1 MARDGYWTEHQN
13 IDMCFQGD
21 VEILEGAIV
30 KDIPKLKKIV
40 EEKNYSA
47 VCVGSFPHAALKKF
61 DYQLTAEHC
70 KPSKGYTN
78 TLYIWH
84 RTGSASGK
92 ERESQRAEEYKKW
105 KDGDHRTVDGKSH
118 GHSSTAK
125 QSDALY
131 DDDSETPEGITWM
144 LFSYDGRMGR
154 KKFFMASILALIIF
168 WSLLVILWLVIL
180 DWNTFEG
187 FLVSVLILA
196 PLGLWMQSA
205 TVVKRLKDNGDDPR
219 AAIGY
224 CLLPLMPY
232 LGYPLQFLWWMSLV
246 LKKGDQGPNKFGA
259 DPRDI
264 SVYDN
269 Y

>member
-1 MARDGYWTEHQN
+1 MVDEAERQ
-13 IDMCFQGD
+13 
-21 VEILEGAIV
+21 LERKRG
-30 KDIPKLKKIV
+30 
-40 EEKNYSA
+40 
-47 VCVGSFPHAALKKF
+47 
-61 DYQLTAEHC
+61 
-70 KPSKGYTN
+70 
-78 TLYIWH
+78 
-84 RTGSASGK
+84 
-92 ERESQRAEEYKKW
+92 EEYQKW
-105 KDGDHRTVDGKSH
+105 KDGDHRTVDGESH

-131 DDDSETPEGITWM
+131 DDDSEVSEGITWM

-180 DWNTFEG
+180 DWNTIEG
-187 FLVSVLILA
+187 FLVSVLTLA